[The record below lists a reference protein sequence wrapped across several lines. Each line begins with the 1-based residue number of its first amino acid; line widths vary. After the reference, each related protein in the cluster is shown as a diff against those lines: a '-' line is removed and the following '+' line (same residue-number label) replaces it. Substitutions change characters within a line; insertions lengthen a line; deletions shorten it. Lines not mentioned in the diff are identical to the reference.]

1 MDQFGVEAVGRHKNV
16 VPPGEARRASGVA
29 NWTGED
35 STKTLQE
42 QATLTDR
49 GQKSQA
55 WH

>member
-35 STKTLQE
+35 STKTLRE
-42 QATLTDR
+42 HATLTDR

-55 WH
+55 CH